1 MAIKTYLQ
9 ALNDAMRQEME
20 RDENVFII
28 GEDVGKF
35 GGCFGVTQGLFDQF
49 GRTPRA
55 RHPHYGKRHCG
66 RCRPAL
72 PQPVCARGRTDV
84 CGLHRR
90 RP

>member
-35 GGCFGVTQGLFDQF
+35 GGCFGVTQGLFDHF
-49 GRTPRA
+49 GERRVRDTPITESA
-55 RHPHYGKRHCG
+55 I
-66 RCRPAL
+66 
-72 PQPVCARGRTDV
+72 V
-84 CGLHRR
+84 GLSLIHI
-90 RP
+90 